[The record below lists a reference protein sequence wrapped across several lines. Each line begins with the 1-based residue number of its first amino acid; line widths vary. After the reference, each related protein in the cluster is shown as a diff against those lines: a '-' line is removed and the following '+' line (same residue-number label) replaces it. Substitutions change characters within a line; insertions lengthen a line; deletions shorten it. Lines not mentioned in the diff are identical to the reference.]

1 MEAVP
6 SIFTPEWFRYYLGRQ
21 ALLFDRLWPNETY
34 RPGIVLGLAAAVLPV
49 LLLILIWSRR
59 KEWGLDG
66 WQKLLLFAGSGIFL
80 AAGLIFSVAFVV
92 MAGAS
97 GNTTSIFAGI
107 ILLVI
112 MILLSVLTILF
123 FVQLLHALKVIKWNA
138 RNGTDKGRIAIYVPV
153 VGILLSIAT
162 GLSMIPMAP
171 NDYIGLANQA
181 ASAAWMLFGSIWL
194 LVYRAKVRR

>member
-1 MEAVP
+1 M
-6 SIFTPEWFRYYLGRQ
+6 T
-21 ALLFDRLWPNETY
+21 LLQFIAICL
-34 RPGIVLGLAAAVLPV
+34 VLT
-49 LLLILIWSRR
+49 
-59 KEWGLDG
+59 
-66 WQKLLLFAGSGIFL
+66 
-80 AAGLIFSVAFVV
+80 AGLIFSVAFVV
-92 MAGAS
+92 AAGA
-97 GNTTSIFAGI
+97 GGTVATIIAGI

-112 MILLSVLTILF
+112 MILFSVLTILF

-138 RNGTDKGRIAIYVPV
+138 KNGTDKGRISTYVPV
-153 VGILLSIAT
+153 IGILLSIAT